1 VRTLPAAVL
10 VLALA
15 GCSDRAPA
23 SAEHDAGTTTAAIG
37 PDPIVLR
44 VPRSGGI
51 ARAYAYP
58 RMDSALWS
66 SAMRVPAIAR
76 TLGFDPELGT
86 VAYAD
91 TLGRPGRID
100 FRGGSV
106 GTVTRARLA
115 SLASADGSTIF
126 GIASRDTVVRYT
138 PSGIWRFRPPRR
150 PRALFPQPDG
160 SLVVLAEVGDSSVIW
175 QVVPPEQALVD
186 TTALPR
192 TGQAART
199 QVGDRVYFTVDSGL
213 VGVRTR
219 DLSFVP
225 SLRLERPVRALE
237 PTPSGDRL
245 YIATDSS
252 TTLLVFDRY
261 EEDVIEEI
269 ELPGQPSALRMDPLG
284 RYVLVRAADA
294 DSIWVVAIATNRL
307 LATLPSVWRP
317 DLPTVA
323 PDGAIALASRADV
336 RLVSGEGF
344 QRERVVRG
352 GAADFWQ
359 FLLWNGFRPRAAGL
373 DEPVSFADAV
383 PSDTLSP
390 DSLALGDSL
399 EAGGATDDPGS
410 VTDAPVTGQPAQPAP
425 SRATRDTA
433 LRPRAR
439 GYFVQLAALLNERA
453 ARDLAPQI
461 RVENQVAHVET
472 TIRDGARIYRV
483 VLGPYPTRAEAER
496 IGRATGRS
504 FWVNEATQ

>member
-1 VRTLPAAVL
+1 M
-10 VLALA
+10 LALA

-23 SAEHDAGTTTAAIG
+23 SAEHDAGTTIAATG

-44 VPRSGGI
+44 VPRGGGV

-66 SAMRVPAIAR
+66 SSGRVPAIGRA
-76 TLGFDPELGT
+76 LGFDAELGT

-91 TLGRPGRID
+91 TSGRAGRID
-100 FRGGSV
+100 FRGGTA
-106 GTVTRARLA
+106 GTVARTRLA
-115 SLASADGSTIF
+115 GIASADGSTIF
-126 GIASRDTVVRYT
+126 GIAARDTVVRYT
-138 PSGIWRFRPPRR
+138 PSGIWRFRPPQR

-160 SLVVLAEVGDSSVIW
+160 SLVVLAEVGDSSVLW
-175 QVVPPEQALVD
+175 QVVPPDRELVD

-192 TGQAART
+192 TGQSART

-225 SLRLERPVRALE
+225 SLRLDRRVRALE

-252 TTLLVFDRY
+252 DLLLVFDRY

-269 ELPGQPSALRMDPLG
+269 ELPGEPLELRMDPLG
-284 RYVLVRAADA
+284 RYVLVRAAAA
-294 DSIWVVAIATNRL
+294 DSIWVVAIATNQL
-307 LATLPSVWRP
+307 VATLPSQWRS

-323 PDGAIALASRADV
+323 PDGAIVLVSRADV
-336 RLVSGEGF
+336 RLVDGPGF
-344 QRERVVRG
+344 RRERLVRG
-352 GAADFWQ
+352 GAADFWH

-373 DEPVSFADAV
+373 DQPVSFADAV
-383 PSDTLSP
+383 PSDTLPP
-390 DSLALGDSL
+390 DSLVLADSASASGDT
-399 EAGGATDDPGS
+399 EAA
-410 VTDAPVTGQPAQPAP
+410 APETSPVGVQPAP
-425 SRATRDTA
+425 PAAPPRPARDTTT
-433 LRPRAR
+433 RPRAR
-439 GYFVQLAALLNERA
+439 GYYVQLAALLNERA

-461 RVENQVAHVET
+461 RVDNQAAHVET
-472 TIRDGARIYRV
+472 TVRDGARIYRV

-496 IGRATGRS
+496 VGRATGRS
-504 FWVNEATQ
+504 FWVNEATP

>member
-15 GCSDRAPA
+15 GCTDRAPA

-66 SAMRVPAIAR
+66 SAMRAPALAR
-76 TLGFDPELGT
+76 TLGFDAELGT

-91 TLGRPGRID
+91 TSGRPGRID
-100 FRGGSV
+100 FRGGGV

-126 GIASRDTVVRYT
+126 GIAGRDTVVRYT
-138 PSGIWRFRPPRR
+138 PSGTWRFKPPRR

-160 SLVVLAEVGDSSVIW
+160 SLVVLAEIGDSSVLW
-175 QVVPPEQALVD
+175 QVVPPERTLAD

-225 SLRLERPVRALE
+225 SLRLERPVRALQ

-245 YIATDSS
+245 YIVTDSS
-252 TTLLVFDRY
+252 RELLVFDRY

-269 ELPGQPSALRMDPLG
+269 ALPGEPAELRMDPLG
-284 RYVLVRAADA
+284 RYVLVRAAGV
-294 DSIWVVAIATNRL
+294 DSVWVVAIATNRL
-307 LATLPSVWRP
+307 LATLPSVWRA

-323 PDGAIALASRADV
+323 PDGSIALASRSDV

-344 QRERVVRG
+344 ARERVVRG
-352 GAADFWQ
+352 GAADFWH

-373 DEPVSFADAV
+373 DEPVSFAEAV

-390 DSLALGDSL
+390 DSLAFADSAAVD
-399 EAGGATDDPGS
+399 EFASAPE
-410 VTDAPVTGQPAQPAP
+410 DAPAPVSPAP
-425 SRATRDTA
+425 PATPRAPRDTA
-433 LRPRAR
+433 QRPRPR

-472 TIRDGARIYRV
+472 TVRDGARIYRV
-483 VLGPYPTRAEAER
+483 VLGPYQTRADAER
-496 IGRATGRS
+496 VGRATGRS
-504 FWVNEATQ
+504 FWVNEATP

>member
-1 VRTLPAAVL
+1 
-10 VLALA
+10 
-15 GCSDRAPA
+15 
-23 SAEHDAGTTTAAIG
+23 
-37 PDPIVLR
+37 
-44 VPRSGGI
+44 
-51 ARAYAYP
+51 
-58 RMDSALWS
+58 MDSALWS
-66 SAMRVPAIAR
+66 STARVPAIAR
-76 TLGFDPELGT
+76 ALGFDAELGT

-91 TLGRPGRID
+91 TMGRPGRID
-100 FRGGSV
+100 FRGGGV

-115 SLASADGSTIF
+115 ALASADGSTIF

-138 PSGIWRFRPPRR
+138 PSGIWHFRPPRR

-175 QVVPPEQALVD
+175 QVVPPEQSLVD

-225 SLRLERPVRALE
+225 SLRVERPVRALE

-252 TTLLVFDRY
+252 ALLLVFDRY

-269 ELPGQPSALRMDPLG
+269 ELPGQPAALRMDPLG

-294 DSIWVVAIATNRL
+294 DSVWVVAIATNRL
-307 LATLPSVWRP
+307 LATLPSVWRT

-323 PDGAIALASRADV
+323 PDGAIALASRSDV

-344 QRERVVRG
+344 RRERVVRG
-352 GAADFWQ
+352 GAADFWH

-383 PSDTLSP
+383 PSDTLPP
-390 DSLALGDSL
+390 DSLALADSL
-399 EAGGATDDPGS
+399 AAGGETAPPADPFD
-410 VTDAPVTGQPAQPAP
+410 VPLAAGQPVPPATPATPVQPRAP
-425 SRATRDTA
+425 RDTA
-433 LRPRAR
+433 PRPRAR
-439 GYFVQLAALLNERA
+439 GFFVQLAALLNERA

-472 TIRDGARIYRV
+472 SVRDGARIYRV
-483 VLGPYPTRAEAER
+483 VLGPYATRAEAER
-496 IGRATGRS
+496 VGRATGRS
-504 FWVNEATQ
+504 FWVNEAVP